1 VKESEALLGQI
12 SEITN
17 CVKNQRFDLALKMFQ
32 QIPHLTGRDFTKFVS
47 SKGVLHSS
55 DPHSLDQMSFHDLA
69 GHHFWLNAVGS
80 ELRSCLMHYRDCKR
94 RASSTTSACILVPK
108 HKHGAAGSML
118 HKWSV
123 VMELPTGQMLH
134 VWKDG
139 KLHLEKSRYAM
150 QVLYDPVGSE
160 QLHHVYQDGRVT
172 MQFVG

>member
-1 VKESEALLGQI
+1 VKHERVHLCPE
-12 SEITN
+12 
-17 CVKNQRFDLALKMFQ
+17 MFQ
-32 QIPHLTGRDFTKFVS
+32 QIQQLIGRDFTKLVS

-55 DPHSLDQMSFHDLA
+55 DPHSLDQMSFYDLI
-69 GHHFWLNAVGS
+69 GHHSWLNAVRI
-80 ELRSCLMHYRDCKR
+80 ELRSCLMHYQDCKR
-94 RASSTTSACILVPK
+94 KAPSTTSACILVPK
-108 HKHGAAGSML
+108 HRRHGAVGSML

-150 QVLYDPVGSE
+150 QVLYDSVDSK

-172 MQFVG
+172 MQFVGKAVGTEVDFSVR

>member
-12 SEITN
+12 SQMTN
-17 CVKNQRFDLALKMFQ
+17 CVKNQRVDLSPEMFQ
-32 QIPHLTGRDFTKFVS
+32 QIQQLNGRDFTRFVS

-55 DPHSLDQMSFHDLA
+55 DPHSLYQMSFYDLA
-69 GHHFWLNAVGS
+69 GHHSWLNAVRS

-94 RASSTTSACILVPK
+94 RAPSTTSACILLPK
-108 HKHGAAGSML
+108 HRHGAVGSML

-139 KLHLEKSRYAM
+139 KLHPEKSRYAM

-160 QLHHVYQDGRVT
+160 
-172 MQFVG
+172 